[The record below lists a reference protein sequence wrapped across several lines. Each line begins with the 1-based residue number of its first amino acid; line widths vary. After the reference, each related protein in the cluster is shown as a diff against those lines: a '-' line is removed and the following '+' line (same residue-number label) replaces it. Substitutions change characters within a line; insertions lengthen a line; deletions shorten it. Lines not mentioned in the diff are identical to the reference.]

1 MVRIVIM
8 RCDVGSPV
16 KNLLRCGIKNA
27 WEPSKVGEGLQVAD
41 GTVYYEC
48 TLDRRGHTLSSPCAR
63 MATRND
69 EQRVIWFQGELKT
82 WQNGTNE

>member
-48 TLDRRGHTLSSPCAR
+48 TLDRRGHNSFKSLCKDGHQKR
-63 MATRND
+63 
-69 EQRVIWFQGELKT
+69 
-82 WQNGTNE
+82 